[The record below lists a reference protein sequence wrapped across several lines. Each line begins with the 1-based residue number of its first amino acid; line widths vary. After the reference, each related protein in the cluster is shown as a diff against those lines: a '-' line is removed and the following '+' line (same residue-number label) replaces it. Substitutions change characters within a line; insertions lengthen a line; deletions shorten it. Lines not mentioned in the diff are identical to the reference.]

1 MKTATAGRR
10 ATDGFPDVQT
20 DFHRAGE
27 GDEVNLRLAPW
38 DSVCAALKCSKQ
50 KYPTGRGDEALA
62 DFRAAPGDEV
72 EAAGR
77 ETGFDA

>member
-27 GDEVNLRLAPW
+27 GDEVNLR
-38 DSVCAALKCSKQ
+38 
-50 KYPTGRGDEALA
+50 RGDEALA

-72 EAAGR
+72 EDAGR